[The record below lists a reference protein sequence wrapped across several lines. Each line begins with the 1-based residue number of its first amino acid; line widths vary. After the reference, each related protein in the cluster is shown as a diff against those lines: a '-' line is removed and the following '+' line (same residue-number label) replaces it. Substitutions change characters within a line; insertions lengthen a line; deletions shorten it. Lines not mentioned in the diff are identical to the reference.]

1 MIARNRVFRKC
12 LKMTCSELIS
22 KNILR
27 KSKKFS
33 TIRPSNKE
41 CIMEEIISYYPKKP
55 SWAFWKKRRVFSKTS
70 VSESNNITRRF
81 FDKIG
86 RLTRMS
92 ILESTGESEYV
103 VYYLNGQIRERTLKN
118 EHEISSFFWDEHG
131 MPQGETNFNQ
141 DTQIE
146 THFYPG
152 GRKVRKR
159 LNRSTGAYEE
169 FRLDGTLKRKGLWV
183 NHKFETGN
191 MREKSKDETRQKY
204 NLAIDAI
211 NEKLPPVAE
220 RKMLKEAILK
230 AFKNN
235 YQSR

>member
-1 MIARNRVFRKC
+1 
-12 LKMTCSELIS
+12 
-22 KNILR
+22 
-27 KSKKFS
+27 
-33 TIRPSNKE
+33 
-41 CIMEEIISYYPKKP
+41 MEEIISYYPRNP
-55 SWAFWKKRRVFSKTS
+55 SWAFWKKRQVFSKTS
-70 VSESNNITRRF
+70 VSGCNDVTRHF
-81 FDKIG
+81 FAKNG
-86 RLTRMS
+86 RLTRKTVVK
-92 ILESTGESEYV
+92 STGEFECV
-103 VYYLNGQIRERTLKN
+103 VYHLNGQIWERTQKN
-118 EHEISSFFWDEHG
+118 GHESSSFYWDEHG
-131 MPQGETNFNQ
+131 MPQGAISFNQ

-220 RKMLKEAILK
+220 RKMVKEAILK